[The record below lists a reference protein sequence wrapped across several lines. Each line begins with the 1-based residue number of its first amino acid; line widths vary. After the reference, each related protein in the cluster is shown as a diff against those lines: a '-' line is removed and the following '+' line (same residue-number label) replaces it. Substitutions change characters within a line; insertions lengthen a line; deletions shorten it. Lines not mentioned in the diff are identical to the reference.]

1 MNDLVGNT
9 RLGRKKLCLG
19 YSYSGGIILSELEE
33 QAREMLQKL
42 LSTPFEACA
51 SISRDF
57 YDLPMMPGIYAVRH
71 RHLGLLYLGKAKKL
85 RDRFRGGHKACTWS
99 WLDDYDNRDVAT
111 ALPSSAFARLTMLDV
126 LKLGGELEGILI
138 HATQPPYNARYPS
151 RD

>member
-1 MNDLVGNT
+1 VAG
-9 RLGRKKLCLG
+9 CLE

-33 QAREMLQKL
+33 QASKMIQEL

-99 WLDDYDNRDVAT
+99 WLDDYDNRDVAI
-111 ALPSSAFARLTMLDV
+111 AFARLTMPDV
-126 LKLGGELEGILI
+126 LKLGDELEGILI

>member
-1 MNDLVGNT
+1 M
-9 RLGRKKLCLG
+9 
-19 YSYSGGIILSELEE
+19 EE
-33 QAREMLQKL
+33 QASEMLQEL
-42 LSTPFEACA
+42 LSVPFEACA

-99 WLDDYDNRDVAT
+99 WLDDYDNRDVAI
-111 ALPSSAFARLTMLDV
+111 AFARLTMPDV
-126 LKLGGELEGILI
+126 LKLGDELEGILI